1 MIPLRR
7 RPRGVAALSA
17 RCTRPGMREEQ
28 GVSGRPT
35 TPRRRRRVAQPP
47 ISPIVPGDQDLV
59 GTRETY
65 QLLAAHARILSW
77 SLDQFFP
84 EREKRLW
91 EALRIFALRRNL
103 PVAWQ
108 LSPAEAKPIQQSF
121 RTGDRQRYRLL
132 ASQLTALAGYT
143 GPDFLAHERRVW
155 DELEVLAVA
164 RGLATIS
171 TGTYQ

>member
-1 MIPLRR
+1 M
-7 RPRGVAALSA
+7 
-17 RCTRPGMREEQ
+17 
-28 GVSGRPT
+28 SGRTT

-91 EALRIFALRRNL
+91 EALRIFALHRDL
-103 PVAWQ
+103 PVTWQ
-108 LSPAEAKPIQQSF
+108 LSPAEAKPIEQSF
-121 RTGDRQRYRLL
+121 RTGDRQRYRLV
-132 ASQLTALAGYT
+132 AAQLTTLAGYM
-143 GPDFLAHERRVW
+143 GPDFLAHERSVW
-155 DELEVLAVA
+155 DELEALAAA
-164 RGLATIS
+164 RGLITIS
-171 TGTYQ
+171 TKNHQ

>member
-1 MIPLRR
+1 
-7 RPRGVAALSA
+7 
-17 RCTRPGMREEQ
+17 MREEQ
-28 GVSGRPT
+28 GVSGRTT

-91 EALRIFALRRNL
+91 EALRIFALHRDL

-108 LSPAEAKPIQQSF
+108 LSSAEAKPIEQSF
-121 RTGDRQRYRLL
+121 RAGDRQRYRLV
-132 ASQLTALAGYT
+132 ASQLTALAGYIS
-143 GPDFLAHERRVW
+143 PDFLAHERSVW
-155 DELEVLAVA
+155 DELETLAAA
-164 RGLATIS
+164 RGLIITS
-171 TGTYQ
+171 TKTHQ